1 MEIRKL
7 GTEEKQNT
15 KKLYEEVFSEDS
27 KSFVDYYYEEKL
39 KDNQIYAVE
48 EDGEIQAMLH
58 LNPYELAVNGS
69 KKDVNYIVAVATR
82 ESYRKRGYMAGLL
95 KQALNDMY
103 ADGETFTFLMPASE
117 SIYLPFD
124 FRTVCEQN
132 RSYYDPEE
140 ETEEGVVITDAV
152 NADAEEMAAYM
163 EAQLTQSYQVYAKRS
178 TAYYERL
185 IKEYASDGGILK
197 IYKKDGKIT
206 DRGRSGRGRRRQTKD
221 HDPYRRCQKNADVI
235 APAIIY
241 GYMLYCNG
249 SNYRREQSLCDDHG
263 NRILGCDADGWK
275 AGEQ

>member
-7 GTEEKQNT
+7 ETEEKQNT

-103 ADGETFTFLMPASE
+103 ADG
-117 SIYLPFD
+117 
-124 FRTVCEQN
+124 
-132 RSYYDPEE
+132 
-140 ETEEGVVITDAV
+140 
-152 NADAEEMAAYM
+152 
-163 EAQLTQSYQVYAKRS
+163 
-178 TAYYERL
+178 
-185 IKEYASDGGILK
+185 
-197 IYKKDGKIT
+197 
-206 DRGRSGRGRRRQTKD
+206 
-221 HDPYRRCQKNADVI
+221 
-235 APAIIY
+235 
-241 GYMLYCNG
+241 
-249 SNYRREQSLCDDHG
+249 
-263 NRILGCDADGWK
+263 
-275 AGEQ
+275 

>member
-221 HDPYRRCQKNADVI
+221 HDPYPRCQKNADVI

>member
-7 GTEEKQNT
+7 ETEEKQNT

-117 SIYLPFD
+117 SIYLPLISERYVN
-124 FRTVCEQN
+124 RT
-132 RSYYDPEE
+132 
-140 ETEEGVVITDAV
+140 GHI
-152 NADAEEMAAYM
+152 M
-163 EAQLTQSYQVYAKRS
+163 
-178 TAYYERL
+178 
-185 IKEYASDGGILK
+185 I
-197 IYKKDGKIT
+197 
-206 DRGRSGRGRRRQTKD
+206 RRRK
-221 HDPYRRCQKNADVI
+221 QK
-235 APAIIY
+235 
-241 GYMLYCNG
+241 
-249 SNYRREQSLCDDHG
+249 
-263 NRILGCDADGWK
+263 K
-275 AGEQ
+275 AWS